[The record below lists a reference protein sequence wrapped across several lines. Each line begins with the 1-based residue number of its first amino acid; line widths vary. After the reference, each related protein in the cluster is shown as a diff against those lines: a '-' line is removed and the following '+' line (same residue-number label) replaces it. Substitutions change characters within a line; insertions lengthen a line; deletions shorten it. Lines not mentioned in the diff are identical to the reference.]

1 MNERCC
7 DITLIDKNLK
17 IYQLVDGFRFSVDP
31 IILVDFFEGNKN
43 GKILDIGSGCGII
56 PILLSYKKEMT
67 NIYGVEI
74 QKSSLE
80 VFKKN
85 VEENNLSENIN
96 IIEGDVADIKEGNSF
111 DYIISNPP
119 YMTIDGKKISENEN
133 KKIARHEIFLDLKKL
148 VENVKRLLKPR
159 GEFFLVHRSHRF
171 LEICKVLEENNF
183 SVKKV
188 KFTFFDREKSSNL
201 VLIQASKGRKHK
213 LEIESPL
220 FLKEKGY

>member
-56 PILLSYKKEMT
+56 PILLSYKKNMT

-80 VFKKN
+80 IFKKN
-85 VEENNLSENIN
+85 VEENNLSEKIN
-96 IIEGDVADIKEGNSF
+96 VIEGDVADIKEGNSF

-148 VENVKRLLKPR
+148 VENAKRLLKPR

-183 SVKKV
+183 SVKRV

>member
-85 VEENNLSENIN
+85 VKENNLSENIN
-96 IIEGDVADIKEGNSF
+96 VIEGDVADIKEGNSF

-148 VENVKRLLKPR
+148 VENAKRLLKPR

-183 SVKKV
+183 SVKRV